1 MDVVYYAGLRLPD
14 AKFAHGHRLGNHRR
28 SIRQSVRTICERE
41 RGQDN
46 AGTSVSGRDAV
57 ESLIPTAIDF
67 MGVRICGASIGVRN
81 HGKAL

>member
-28 SIRQSVRTICERE
+28 SIRQSVGTICERE

-46 AGTSVSGRDAV
+46 AGTSVSGRDAF
-57 ESLIPTAIDF
+57 EPFIHATIDS
-67 MGVRICGASIGVRN
+67 MGVRICGASHGVRN

>member
-1 MDVVYYAGLRLPD
+1 MDVVHYAGLRLPD
-14 AKFAHGHRLGNHRR
+14 AKFAHGHRFGNCCRF
-28 SIRQSVRTICERE
+28 IRQPVGTIRE
-41 RGQDN
+41 WQWGQDD